1 MTIAECYRLLQLSPQ
16 ASLAEVKA
24 SYRRLA
30 RQYHPDVNASD
41 RQAQEKFIQ
50 VTEAYKQLVKI
61 VPARVVP
68 KASPS
73 PAPPSRQP
81 AAPPKPSTHQQPS
94 HVQAPNP
101 TPQTHKP
108 RETVSQNQKSHPRQS
123 QQPDPIKRPPPAE
136 SPSSRVRVR
145 QPQPPSAS
153 DSGVRNSPVNASY
166 SNPNSAAKPGTRGH
180 SGTSPSGSSY
190 ARAGNPQADHL
201 EVGHSGSSG
210 NPGTKNDSAAKP
222 SAQPSPVSDP
232 QPSTPPISTPFDLK
246 LKLASYTQLQE
257 LLKYRYFARAVA
269 LIEGL
274 AQRLPYDAEV
284 RQWQAITYQCWGR
297 HLVSQRQL
305 HKARYYFK
313 KALHTD
319 PHNKSLSA
327 EVEQDVRRLEKIR

>member
-30 RQYHPDVNASD
+30 RQYHPDVNSSD
-41 RQAQEKFIQ
+41 RHAQEKFIQ
-50 VTEAYKQLVKI
+50 VTEAYKQLVKV

-68 KASPS
+68 RATSSPT
-73 PAPPSRQP
+73 PARQP
-81 AAPPKPSTHQQPS
+81 ATPGKPVTPQQS
-94 HVQAPNP
+94 SRAQAPNP
-101 TPQTHKP
+101 SPQSPKQ
-108 RETVSQNQKSHPRQS
+108 RETASPAHKSYSRQNQQTDSA
-123 QQPDPIKRPPPAE
+123 KRPPPAE
-136 SPSSRVRVR
+136 SPPTKVRVR
-145 QPQPPSAS
+145 PPQPPVTHEK
-153 DSGVRNSPVNASY
+153 GVRNPAAS
-166 SNPNSAAKPGTRGH
+166 SSTQSSTTSHPQQTTPPNSAPPIST
-180 SGTSPSGSSY
+180 
-190 ARAGNPQADHL
+190 
-201 EVGHSGSSG
+201 
-210 NPGTKNDSAAKP
+210 
-222 SAQPSPVSDP
+222 
-232 QPSTPPISTPFDLK
+232 PSTPTPSISTPFDLK
-246 LKLASYTQLQE
+246 LKQASYTQLQE

-297 HLVSQRQL
+297 YLVSQRQL